1 MNARAPHL
9 PDDSLSDCYFAERR
23 GEPLDPPAAEHLA
36 DCASC
41 SERYAD
47 FGRFLTSLRDEAN
60 ADVDAWYPPE
70 RLRAQQRDIARRIE
84 HIGRAARV
92 ISFPGRGVARRIH
105 PATTRL
111 AARWI
116 AGAAAAGLFVGV
128 AAGTLFDF
136 GGRFEL
142 GIRGRR
148 GLGQVAGRETGHS
161 SIPAHV
167 ASVPAGAATARGAGA
182 AQASGAL
189 EADDDF
195 MSALD
200 LALDRPH
207 TRELIAFDA
216 LTPHVRE
223 IRELAR

>member
-1 MNARAPHL
+1 MSARAPHL
-9 PDDSLSDCYFAERR
+9 QDDSLSDCYFAERR

-41 SERYAD
+41 ADRYAE
-47 FGRFLTSLRDEAN
+47 FERFMASLREEAN
-60 ADVDAWYPPE
+60 AEVDALFPAE
-70 RLRAQQRDIARRIE
+70 HLRLQQQEIGRRLE

-92 ISFPGRGVARRIH
+92 ISFPGRAAAGRVH
-105 PATTRL
+105 PSTTRM
-111 AARWI
+111 ATRWI

-128 AAGTLFDF
+128 AAGTFFDF
-136 GGRFEL
+136 TTRFEF

-148 GLGQVAGRETGHS
+148 GASQLGMRQGGGPT
-161 SIPAHV
+161 I
-167 ASVPAGAATARGAGA
+167 ASHLAPVPSTVTATRAA
-182 AQASGAL
+182 
-189 EADDDF
+189 EADDAF

-207 TRELIAFDA
+207 TSELVAFDA

-223 IRELAR
+223 IDLGR